1 MGPGPVPSEAGA
13 GPRPLEGISAVTL
26 ATHDMARAVRFYLA
40 LGLTLCQ
47 GGEGHSF
54 TSLQAGACFLNL
66 LSQPAGRSW
75 SWWGR
80 VIFRVADVDALH
92 RRARAAGLRPG
103 GAPRDAPWGERY
115 FHLTDPNGHELSRA
129 PAAAAGGRPAA
140 AAPTRRATATG
151 SGSAA

>member
-1 MGPGPVPSEAGA
+1 MGSEPVPSEAGA

-92 RRARAAGLRPG
+92 RRALAAGLRPE

-115 FHLTDPNGHELSRA
+115 FHLTDPDGHELSFAQPLGR
-129 PAAAAGGRPAA
+129 GGRGP
-140 AAPTRRATATG
+140 
-151 SGSAA
+151 SGAGP

>member
-26 ATHDMARAVRFYLA
+26 ATHDMARAVRFYQA
-40 LGLTLCQ
+40 LGFTLCY

-80 VIFRVADVDALH
+80 VIFRVADVDALY
-92 RRARAAGLRPG
+92 RRALAAGLRPE

-115 FHLTDPNGHELSRA
+115 FHLTDPDGHELSFAQPLGR
-129 PAAAAGGRPAA
+129 GGRGP
-140 AAPTRRATATG
+140 
-151 SGSAA
+151 SGAGP

>member
-26 ATHDMARAVRFYLA
+26 ATHDMARAVRFYQA
-40 LGLTLCQ
+40 LGFTPCQ
-47 GGEGHSF
+47 GGAGSSF

-92 RRARAAGLRPG
+92 RRALAAGLRAE

-115 FHLTDPNGHELSRA
+115 FHLTDPDGHELSFAQPLGRGGLGPGRA
-129 PAAAAGGRPAA
+129 GP
-140 AAPTRRATATG
+140 
-151 SGSAA
+151 

>member
-26 ATHDMARAVRFYLA
+26 ATHDMARAVRFYQA
-40 LGLTLCQ
+40 LGLTLCY

-92 RRARAAGLRPG
+92 RRALAAGLRPE

-115 FHLTDPNGHELSRA
+115 FHLTDPDGHELSFAQPLGRGSLG
-129 PAAAAGGRPAA
+129 PGGAGP
-140 AAPTRRATATG
+140 
-151 SGSAA
+151 

>member
-26 ATHDMARAVRFYLA
+26 ATHDMARAVRFYQA
-40 LGLTLCQ
+40 LGFTLCQ
-47 GGEGHSF
+47 GGEGPSF

-92 RRARAAGLRPG
+92 RRALAAGLRAE

-115 FHLTDPNGHELSRA
+115 FHLTDPDGHELSFAQPMGRGGLG
-129 PAAAAGGRPAA
+129 PGEAGP
-140 AAPTRRATATG
+140 
-151 SGSAA
+151 

>member
-1 MGPGPVPSEAGA
+1 MGSEPVPSEAGA

-26 ATHDMARAVRFYLA
+26 ATHDMARAVRFHQA
-40 LGLTLCQ
+40 LGLTLCY

-54 TSLQAGACFLNL
+54 TSLQAGPCFLNL

-92 RRARAAGLRPG
+92 GRALAAGLRPE
-103 GAPRDAPWGERY
+103 GAPCDAPWGERY
-115 FHLTDPNGHELSRA
+115 FHLTDPDGHELSFA
-129 PAAAAGGRPAA
+129 QPLAGGGLGPGGAG
-140 AAPTRRATATG
+140 P
-151 SGSAA
+151 